1 MAKRSKRVTEHARP
15 SRTRKRAKLEVSDY
29 DEDDDV
35 EEDQASDIES
45 SDYDREPPKI
55 QMRKL
60 SGTVAKRVSRSKK
73 TKSDVREGKVGA
85 PPIAQPKKK
94 RGVKGPIK
102 FLDFPLDIVEEVTC
116 TILSCSNQMLTECCA
131 CRSCAMLIRTHS
143 YAWLA
148 RTRPCASTL
157 CIRTRSPYGR
167 KHRPMSR
174 GYPLVLTTWLL
185 QH

>member
-55 QMRKL
+55 QTRKQR
-60 SGTVAKRVSRSKK
+60 GTVAKRVSRSKK

-94 RGVKGPIK
+94 RGIKGPIK

-148 RTRPCASTL
+148 RIRCCVSTS
-157 CIRTRSPYGR
+157 CIRTRSLSGR
-167 KHRPMSR
+167 RLGRTSM
-174 GYPLVLTTWLL
+174 GYLPIPTTWLL
-185 QH
+185 QR